1 MDRRGCFRALIAACF
16 GKRNLMLS
24 NLINRPVLREVLLVA
39 FIGLTILTL
48 LPFGSVTLFPFAFAA
63 IGMFTLAIISALLF
77 GEPRQS
83 RWVFSIALLLLVV
96 LTGWTY
102 IQTIEL
108 PSNWLAN
115 PAWSAARDLIGVQ
128 YAAISVEPA
137 DTLASILWVALPF
150 VTFLTGLLLCDTDQR
165 ARKVLT
171 VLGLSAGVIAV
182 FGLLQFS
189 LFPHTL
195 LVIEKH
201 AYLDSLTAVFVNRN
215 TAATFLGLG
224 TLLMLTVVR
233 DIARSFSDYPPGEPG
248 RNILLLR
255 SWIYIL
261 LLCACFTALML
272 SRSRAGIFATFIAA
286 LIYFPWLVVNW
297 NGSRRHLKPTPK
309 WRSMLTL
316 VSAIAF
322 VVLLLTVFAGQAIL
336 RAQERRLEDDDR
348 FCILPGIWRA
358 VSDHWLTG
366 SGLGTFRTV
375 FSAYRDPACGIFGI
389 FDRAHNFYL
398 EGFLGLGILFP
409 VTVILAFSV
418 LGSVFWR
425 GLAQRRRLRHY
436 VLLGLAGTVLVALH
450 AAVDF
455 SLQIPG
461 FAVFFSAFLSAVVAI
476 SLGRSNAEAD
486 PTI

>member
-1 MDRRGCFRALIAACF
+1 
-16 GKRNLMLS
+16 MLS
-24 NLINRPVLREVLLVA
+24 NLISRPVWREVLLFA
-39 FIGLTILTL
+39 FIGLIILTL
-48 LPFGSVTLFPFAFAA
+48 IPFGSVTVFPFAFAG

-83 RWVFSIALLLLVV
+83 RWVFSIALFLLIVV
-96 LTGWTY
+96 TGWTF

-108 PSNWLAN
+108 PSGWLAN
-115 PAWSAARDLIGVQ
+115 PAWSAARDLAGVQ

-165 ARKVLT
+165 ARKVLAG
-171 VLGLSAGVIAV
+171 LGLSAGAIAV
-182 FGLLQFS
+182 FGLMQFS
-189 LFPHTL
+189 LFPNVL
-195 LVIEKH
+195 IVIEKH

-215 TAATFLGLG
+215 TAATFLGVG
-224 TLLMLTVVR
+224 TLLMLTLVR

-272 SRSRAGIFATFIAA
+272 TRSRAGIFATFIAA

-297 NGSRRHLKPTPK
+297 NGSRRSLKPVPR
-309 WRSMLTL
+309 WRSTLTL
-316 VSAIAF
+316 ISAIAF
-322 VVLLLTVFAGQAIL
+322 VVLLLAVFAGQAIL
-336 RAQERRLEDDDR
+336 RAQERLLEDDDR
-348 FCILPGIWRA
+348 FCFLPGIWRA
-358 VSDHWLTG
+358 ISDHWLTG
-366 SGLGTFRTV
+366 TGLGTFRTV
-375 FSAYRDPACGIFGI
+375 FSAYRDPACGIFKV

-418 LGSVFWR
+418 LGRVFWH

-436 VLLGLAGTVLVALH
+436 VLLGLAATVLVALH

-476 SLGRSNAEAD
+476 SLGRNSGERMLEYERPLSN
-486 PTI
+486 

>member
-1 MDRRGCFRALIAACF
+1 MF
-16 GKRNLMLS
+16 S
-24 NLINRPVLREVLLVA
+24 NLINRPVLREVLLFA
-39 FIGLTILTL
+39 FIGLVILTL
-48 LPFGSVTLFPFAFAA
+48 IPFGSVTPFPFAFAA
-63 IGMFTLAIISALLF
+63 IGMFALAVISALLF
-77 GEPRQS
+77 GEPGQS
-83 RWVFSIALLLLVV
+83 RWVFSISLFLLIVV
-96 LTGWTY
+96 TGWIY
-102 IQTIEL
+102 VQTIEL
-108 PSNWLAN
+108 PANWLAN
-115 PAWSAARDLIGVQ
+115 PAWGAARDLAGVQ

-150 VTFLTGLLLCDTDQR
+150 ITFLTGLLLCDTDQR
-165 ARKVLT
+165 ARKVLAG
-171 VLGLSAGVIAV
+171 LGLSAGAIAV

-189 LFPHTL
+189 LFPNIL
-195 LVIEKH
+195 LVVEKR

-224 TLLMLTVVR
+224 TLLMLTLVR
-233 DIARSFSDYPPGEPG
+233 DIARSLSKYPSGEPG
-248 RNILLLR
+248 RNALLLR

-272 SRSRAGIFATFIAA
+272 SRSRAGIFSTFVGA
-286 LIYFPWLVVNW
+286 LIYFPWLVLNW
-297 NGSRRHLKPTPK
+297 NGSGRKPKPAPK
-309 WRSMLTL
+309 WRSTVKF
-316 VSAIAF
+316 VSAIGF
-322 VVLLLTVFAGQAIL
+322 VILLVAMFAGQAIL
-336 RAQERRLEDDDR
+336 RAQERHLEDDDR

-358 VSDHWLTG
+358 ISDHWLTG
-366 SGLGTFRTV
+366 TGLGTFRTV

-409 VTVILAFSV
+409 IAAVLAFTV
-418 LGSVFWR
+418 LASVFRR

-461 FAVFFSAFLSAVVAI
+461 FAVFYAAFLSAVVAI
-476 SLGRSNAEAD
+476 SLGRSNGEAD
-486 PTI
+486 RVYERSLTS

>member
-1 MDRRGCFRALIAACF
+1 
-16 GKRNLMLS
+16 MLS
-24 NLINRPVLREVLLVA
+24 NLINRQVLREALLFA
-39 FIGLTILTL
+39 FIGLVILTL
-48 LPFGSVTLFPFAFAA
+48 IPFGSVTPFPFAFAA
-63 IGMFTLAIISALLF
+63 IGMFTLGAISALLF

-83 RWVFSIALLLLVV
+83 RWVFSIALLMLVV
-96 LTGWTY
+96 VTGWTF

-115 PAWSAARDLIGVQ
+115 PAWSAARDLAGVE

-137 DTLASILWVALPF
+137 DTLASILLVGLPF

-165 ARKVLT
+165 ARKVLAL
-171 VLGLSAGVIAV
+171 LGLSAGIIAV

-189 LFPHTL
+189 LFPNIL
-195 LVIEKH
+195 IVVEKH

-224 TLLMLTVVR
+224 TLLMLTGVS
-233 DIARSFSDYPPGEPG
+233 DIARSYSNHPPGEPG
-248 RNILLLR
+248 RNTLLLK
-255 SWIYIL
+255 SWIYVL

-286 LIYFPWLVVNW
+286 LIYFPWLVINW
-297 NGSRRHLKPTPK
+297 NGSRRYLKPVPR
-309 WRSMLTL
+309 WHSMLKL
-316 VSAIAF
+316 LSAIVF
-322 VVLLLTVFAGQAIL
+322 VVVLLTVFAGQAIL

-358 VSDHWLTG
+358 ISDHWLTG
-366 SGLGTFRTV
+366 TGLGTFRTV

-409 VTVILAFSV
+409 ITAILAFSV
-418 LGSVFWR
+418 LARVFWH

-436 VLLGLAGTVLVALH
+436 VLLGLAATVLVALH

-476 SLGRSNAEAD
+476 SLGRSNGAD
-486 PTI
+486 IAYEQPLTT

>member
-1 MDRRGCFRALIAACF
+1 
-16 GKRNLMLS
+16 MLS
-24 NLINRPVLREVLLVA
+24 NLINRRVLREVLLVA
-39 FIGLTILTL
+39 YIGMVILTL
-48 LPFGSVTLFPFAFAA
+48 IPFGSVTPFPFTFAA
-63 IGMFTLAIISALLF
+63 IGMFALAIISALLF

-83 RWVFSIALLLLVV
+83 RWVFSITLFLLVI
-96 LTGWTY
+96 LTGWTF

-108 PSNWLAN
+108 PFNWLAH
-115 PAWSAARDLIGVQ
+115 PAWNAARDLAGAR

-137 DTLASILWVALPF
+137 DTLASILLIALPF

-165 ARKVLT
+165 ARKVLSR
-171 VLGLSAGVIAV
+171 LGLSAGVIAV

-189 LFPHTL
+189 MFPNIL
-195 LVIEKH
+195 IVVEKH

-224 TLLMLTVVR
+224 TLLMLTLVR
-233 DIARSFSDYPPGEPG
+233 EITRSYSKYPPGEAG
-248 RNILLLR
+248 RNVLLLK

-272 SRSRAGIFATFIAA
+272 SRSRAGIFATFVGA

-297 NGSRRHLKPTPK
+297 NSSRRFLRPGPRWH
-309 WRSMLTL
+309 SMLKFL
-316 VSAIAF
+316 AGGVF
-322 VVLLLTVFAGQAIL
+322 VVVLLALFAGQAIL

-358 VSDHWLTG
+358 ILDHWLTG
-366 SGLGTFRTV
+366 TGLGTFRTV

-398 EGFLGLGILFP
+398 EGFLGLGIIFP
-409 VTVILAFSV
+409 LAAVLVFSV
-418 LGSVFWR
+418 LVKVFWR
-425 GLAQRRRLRHY
+425 GLAERRRLRHY
-436 VLLGLAGTVLVALH
+436 VLLGIAATVLVALH

-461 FAVFFSAFLSAVVAI
+461 FAMFFSAFLSAVVAI
-476 SLGRSNAEAD
+476 SLGRSHPETD
-486 PTI
+486 RQYV